1 MLIARNLCM
10 KTAHSREKP
19 EKEKSNTARLGLTL
33 AELTAKII
41 EDNRLTGVKGLFV
54 KDVDPNGLIADLPD
68 SVRPR
73 DGEVITRINR
83 ISVTTLADFQRVIDS
98 LKPGD
103 PVVLNLSIYFR
114 PENRI
119 TSRIVQFTYQ

>member
-1 MLIARNLCM
+1 SESM
-10 KTAHSREKP
+10 SRDNETLPKEKP

-33 AELTAKII
+33 AELTAKIT
-41 EDNRLTGVKGLFV
+41 EENHLNGVKGLFV
-54 KDVDPNGLIADLPD
+54 KEVDPNGLIADLPD
-68 SVRPR
+68 SVRVR

-83 ISVTTLADFQRVIDS
+83 IPVTTLADFQRVIDS

-103 PVVLNLSIYFR
+103 AVVLNLSIYFR

-119 TSRIVQFTYQ
+119 TTRIVQFTYQ